1 MAEAKKS
8 VFSMLAKPI
17 RRAIQDRRFYEPTD
31 PQARTIPLIME
42 GKNVLLIAPTGT
54 GKTEAAF
61 LPILDFILKL
71 EEKDLGIKALYITP
85 LRALNRDLLERLEW
99 WCKRLDVKL
108 SVRHGD
114 TELKE
119 RSAQARF
126 PPDILITTPETLQ
139 AILPGRVMRR
149 HLKSIRWVVVDEVH
163 ELATEKRGS
172 QLALGLER
180 LRYITERDFQ
190 MIGLSATI
198 GTPKEVAKFLVGKD
212 RNCEIVQVPVSRFI
226 QLKIIY
232 PKPTDED
239 FELANKLYTYPE
251 VASRLRVMRKLIE
264 ENASVL
270 LFTNTRSEAEVLASR
285 FRVWEINL
293 PIGVHHG
300 SLSRVSR
307 MSAERGLK
315 EGKLLG
321 IVCTSSLELG
331 IDVGALEM
339 VIQYNSPRQ
348 VTRLLQRVG
357 RSGHKVGGIAKGVI
371 ITQDPDDSLEALVIA
386 RRALIEKL
394 EPAPIP
400 DKPLDAM
407 AHQIVGLMMQKGRW
421 SFEEVLGIFNKAYSY
436 RDLSEDDL
444 KKVLDYMH
452 TRYPRFSWVSFQ
464 DRFFIKPQRIKEF
477 YNYYFQNL
485 SMIPDE
491 KQFIVIEEE
500 KDEPIGV
507 LDEAFVAEHGE
518 IGTKFIVRGSVWKIL
533 QVFRDRIYVKPEDD
547 PTGAIPSWV
556 GEEIP
561 VPFEVTNEVG
571 EIRRKVEEMLK
582 SGSKPEDI
590 ALELSKIYPCDSQ
603 TIMLAISE
611 ILDQVK
617 MKIPIPTDKRI
628 TIEQWEDFIVINCC
642 FGLLVN
648 RTISRILGLILSEK
662 IGSPIK
668 IQQDPY
674 RIIIQTDKVR
684 PEDISSI
691 LKDLVHKDI
700 KEMATQA
707 FIRTGIFKRRFLHVA
722 RKFGA
727 ISKDV
732 DLSDVNLSNLMKG
745 FEGSVIFDEA
755 IRTTLFDDAD
765 IELTNFIINK
775 MASGD
780 IEITLIKN
788 LSFITPIG
796 RVGIEEIG
804 RMRDIIPPQRMKNI
818 LIRSAHARL
827 LNESR
832 VFICTNC
839 WNYSEILRVTDLK
852 ENIICPRCGSSKIGL
867 ANEPLEKILS
877 LCDKKLSAR
886 ELPDKENMILRK
898 LVKSAELISDYGL
911 AAVLVMVAKGISL
924 SEATILLKE
933 EPKMNDRLIELILEA
948 ERRALKRRFFIT
960 S

>member
-1 MAEAKKS
+1 VGEAKKNI
-8 VFSMLAKPI
+8 FSIFAKPI
-17 RRAIQDRRFYEPTD
+17 RRAIEDRGFYEPTD
-31 PQARTIPLIME
+31 PQVKAIPLIMK

-61 LPILDFILKL
+61 LPILDFILRL
-71 EEKDLGIKALYITP
+71 EEKKPGIKALYITP

-99 WCKRLDVKL
+99 WCKRLDLRL

-114 TELKE
+114 TEVKE

-139 AILPGRVMRR
+139 AILPGWVMRR
-149 HLKSIRWVVVDEVH
+149 HLKSIKWVIIDEVH

-190 MIGLSATI
+190 IIGLSATI
-198 GTPKEVAKFLVGKD
+198 GSPKEVAKFLVGKD
-212 RNCEIVQVPVSRFI
+212 RPCEIVQVPVSRFM
-226 QLKIIY
+226 QLKVIY
-232 PKPTDED
+232 PKPDDED

-251 VASRLRVMRKLIE
+251 VASRLRFMRKLIE

-285 FRVWEINL
+285 FRVWEIDL
-293 PIGVHHG
+293 AIGVHHG

-307 MSAERGLK
+307 IVAERGLK

-371 ITQDPDDSLEALVIA
+371 ITQDSDDTLEALVIA
-386 RRALIEKL
+386 RRALIEEL
-394 EPAPIP
+394 EQVHIP

-407 AHQIVGLMMQKGRW
+407 NHQIVGLMMQKGRW
-421 SFEEVLGIFNKAYSY
+421 SFDEVLDIFKKAYSY
-436 RDLSEDDL
+436 RNLSEDDL
-444 KKVLDYMH
+444 KKVIEYMH
-452 TRYPRFSWVSFQ
+452 TRYPRFAWASFQ
-464 DRFFIKPQRIKEF
+464 DKFFMKPQKTKEF
-477 YNYYFQNL
+477 YSYYFQNL

-500 KDEPIGV
+500 KDEPIGI

-547 PTGAIPSWV
+547 VAGAIPSWV

-561 VPFEVTNEVG
+561 VPFEVANEVG
-571 EIRRKVEEMLK
+571 EIRRKVEEMMK

-590 ALELSKIYPCDSQ
+590 ALELSKIYPCDSK

-611 ILDQVK
+611 IIDQVK
-617 MKIPIPTDKRI
+617 MNLPIPTDKRI
-628 TIEQWEDFIVINCC
+628 TIEKWEDFIIINCC

-648 RTISRILGLILSEK
+648 RTISRILGSILSEK
-662 IGSPIK
+662 VGSPIK
-668 IQQDPY
+668 VQQDPY
-674 RIIIQTDKVR
+674 RIIIQTDR
-684 PEDISSI
+684 ASPEDINSV
-691 LKDLVHKDI
+691 LREMVHKDI

-732 DLSDVNLSNLMKG
+732 DLSDVSLSNLMKG
-745 FEGSVIFDEA
+745 FEGTAIFDEA
-755 IRTTLFDDAD
+755 IRTTLFNDAD
-765 IELTNFIINK
+765 VELTNLIINK
-775 MASGD
+775 IASGN
-780 IEITLIKN
+780 IEISFIKN
-788 LSFITPIG
+788 LDSITPIG
-796 RVGIEEIG
+796 RVGFEEMSK
-804 RMRDIIPPQRMKNI
+804 MRDIIPPQRMKNI
-818 LIRSAHARL
+818 LIKSAHARL

-832 VFICTNC
+832 VLVCTNC
-839 WNYSEILRVTDLK
+839 WKYSEMLRVLDLK
-852 ENIICPRCGSSKIGL
+852 EKVVCQVCGSSKIGL
-867 ANEPLEKILS
+867 TNEPLEKMLS
-877 LCDKKLSAR
+877 LCDKMLSKK
-886 ELPDKENMILRK
+886 ELSDKEKIILRR
-898 LVKSAELISDYGL
+898 LLNSAELISNYGL
-911 AAVLVMVAKGISL
+911 AAVMVMVARGISL
-924 SEATILLKE
+924 SEAMILLRE
-933 EPKMNDRLIELILEA
+933 EPKMGDRLIELILDA
-948 ERRALKRRFFIT
+948 EKRALKRRFFV

>member
-1 MAEAKKS
+1 MGEAKKNI
-8 VFSMLAKPI
+8 FSIFAKPI
-17 RRAIQDRRFYEPTD
+17 RRAIEDRGFYEPTD
-31 PQARTIPLIME
+31 PQVKAIPLIMK

-61 LPILDFILKL
+61 LPILDFILRL
-71 EEKDLGIKALYITP
+71 EEKKPGIKALYITP

-99 WCKRLDVKL
+99 WCKRLDLRL

-114 TELKE
+114 TEVKE

-139 AILPGRVMRR
+139 AILPGWVMRR
-149 HLKSIRWVVVDEVH
+149 HLKSIKWVIIDEVH

-172 QLALGLER
+172 QLSLGLER

-190 MIGLSATI
+190 IIGLSATI
-198 GTPKEVAKFLVGKD
+198 GSPKEVAKFLVGKD
-212 RNCEIVQVPVSRFI
+212 RPCEIVQVPVSRFM
-226 QLKIIY
+226 QLKVIY
-232 PKPTDED
+232 PKPNDED

-251 VASRLRVMRKLIE
+251 VASRLRFMRKLIE

-285 FRVWEINL
+285 FRVWEIDL
-293 PIGVHHG
+293 AIGVHHG

-307 MSAERGLK
+307 IVAERGLK

-371 ITQDPDDSLEALVIA
+371 ITQDSDDTLEALVIA
-386 RRALIEKL
+386 RRALIEEL
-394 EPAPIP
+394 EPVHIP
-400 DKPLDAM
+400 DKPLDAVN
-407 AHQIVGLMMQKGRW
+407 HQIVGLMMQKGRW
-421 SFEEVLGIFNKAYSY
+421 SFDEVLEIFKKAYSY
-436 RDLSEDDL
+436 RNLSEDDL
-444 KKVLDYMH
+444 KKVIEYMH
-452 TRYPRFSWVSFQ
+452 TRYPRFAWASFQ
-464 DRFFIKPQRIKEF
+464 DKFFMKPQKTKEF
-477 YNYYFQNL
+477 YSYYFQNL

-500 KDEPIGV
+500 KDEPIGI

-547 PTGAIPSWV
+547 VAGAIPSWV

-561 VPFEVTNEVG
+561 VPFEVANEVG
-571 EIRRKVEEMLK
+571 EIRRKVEEMMK

-590 ALELSKIYPCDSQ
+590 ALELSKIYPCDSK
-603 TIMLAISE
+603 TIMQAISE
-611 ILDQVK
+611 IIDQVK
-617 MKIPIPTDKRI
+617 MNLPIPTDKRI
-628 TIEQWEDFIVINCC
+628 TIEKWEDFIIINCC

-648 RTISRILGLILSEK
+648 RTISRILGSILSEK
-662 IGSPIK
+662 VGSPTK
-668 IQQDPY
+668 VQQDPY
-674 RIIIQTDKVR
+674 RIIIQTDR
-684 PEDISSI
+684 ASPEDINSV
-691 LKDLVHKDI
+691 LREMVHKDI

-732 DLSDVNLSNLMKG
+732 DLSDVSLSNLMKG
-745 FEGSVIFDEA
+745 FEGTVIFDEA
-755 IRTTLFDDAD
+755 IRTTLFNDAD
-765 IELTNFIINK
+765 VELTNLIINK
-775 MASGD
+775 IASGN
-780 IEITLIKN
+780 IEISFIKN
-788 LSFITPIG
+788 LDSITPIG
-796 RVGIEEIG
+796 RIGFEEMSK
-804 RMRDIIPPQRMKNI
+804 MRDIIPPQRMKNI
-818 LIRSAHARL
+818 LIKSAHARL

-832 VFICTNC
+832 VLVCTNC
-839 WNYSEILRVTDLK
+839 WKYSEMLRVLDLK
-852 ENIICPRCGSSKIGL
+852 EKVVCQVCGSSKIGL
-867 ANEPLEKILS
+867 TNEPLEKMLS
-877 LCDKKLSAR
+877 LCDKMLSKK
-886 ELPDKENMILRK
+886 ELSDKEKIILRK
-898 LVKSAELISDYGL
+898 LLNSAELISNYGL
-911 AAVLVMVAKGISL
+911 AAVMVMVARGISL
-924 SEATILLKE
+924 SEAMILLRE
-933 EPKMNDRLIELILEA
+933 EPKVGDRLIELILDA
-948 ERRALKRRFFIT
+948 EKRALKRRFFV

>member
-1 MAEAKKS
+1 MGEAKKNI
-8 VFSMLAKPI
+8 FSIFAKPI
-17 RRAIQDRRFYEPTD
+17 RRAIEDRGFYEPTD
-31 PQARTIPLIME
+31 PQVKAIPLIMK

-61 LPILDFILKL
+61 LPILDFILRL
-71 EEKDLGIKALYITP
+71 EEKKPGIKALYITP

-99 WCKRLDVKL
+99 WCKRLDLRL

-114 TELKE
+114 TEVKE

-139 AILPGRVMRR
+139 AILPGWVMRR
-149 HLKSIRWVVVDEVH
+149 HLKSIKWVIIDEVH

-190 MIGLSATI
+190 IIGLSATI
-198 GTPKEVAKFLVGKD
+198 GSPKEVAKFLVGKD
-212 RNCEIVQVPVSRFI
+212 RPCEIVQVPVSRFM
-226 QLKIIY
+226 QLKVIY
-232 PKPTDED
+232 PKPDDED

-251 VASRLRVMRKLIE
+251 VASRLRFMRKLIE

-285 FRVWEINL
+285 FRVWEIDL
-293 PIGVHHG
+293 AIGVHHG

-307 MSAERGLK
+307 IVAERGLK

-371 ITQDPDDSLEALVIA
+371 ITQDSDDTLEALVIA
-386 RRALIEKL
+386 RRALIEEL
-394 EPAPIP
+394 EQVHIP

-407 AHQIVGLMMQKGRW
+407 NHQIVGLMMQKGRW
-421 SFEEVLGIFNKAYSY
+421 SFDEVLDIFKKAYSY
-436 RDLSEDDL
+436 RNLSEDDL
-444 KKVLDYMH
+444 KKVIEYMH
-452 TRYPRFSWVSFQ
+452 TRYPRFAWASFQ
-464 DRFFIKPQRIKEF
+464 DKFFMKPQKTKEF
-477 YNYYFQNL
+477 YSYYFQNL

-500 KDEPIGV
+500 KDEPIGI

-547 PTGAIPSWV
+547 VAGAIPSWV

-561 VPFEVTNEVG
+561 VPFEVANEVG
-571 EIRRKVEEMLK
+571 EIRRKVEEMMK

-590 ALELSKIYPCDSQ
+590 ALELSKIYPCDSK

-611 ILDQVK
+611 IIDQVK
-617 MKIPIPTDKRI
+617 MNLPIPTDKRI
-628 TIEQWEDFIVINCC
+628 TIEKWEDFIIINCC

-648 RTISRILGLILSEK
+648 RTISRILGSILSEK
-662 IGSPIK
+662 VGSPIK
-668 IQQDPY
+668 VQQDPY
-674 RIIIQTDKVR
+674 RIIIQTDR
-684 PEDISSI
+684 ASPEDINSV
-691 LKDLVHKDI
+691 LREMVHKDI

-732 DLSDVNLSNLMKG
+732 DLSDVSLSNLMKG
-745 FEGSVIFDEA
+745 FEGTAIFDEA
-755 IRTTLFDDAD
+755 IRTTLFNDAD
-765 IELTNFIINK
+765 VELTNLIINK
-775 MASGD
+775 IASGN
-780 IEITLIKN
+780 IEISFIKN
-788 LSFITPIG
+788 LDSITPIG
-796 RVGIEEIG
+796 RVGFEEMSK
-804 RMRDIIPPQRMKNI
+804 MRDIIPPQRMKNI
-818 LIRSAHARL
+818 LIKSAHARL

-832 VFICTNC
+832 VLVCTNC
-839 WNYSEILRVTDLK
+839 WKYSEMLRVLDLK
-852 ENIICPRCGSSKIGL
+852 EKVVCQVCGSSKIGL
-867 ANEPLEKILS
+867 TNEPLEKMLS
-877 LCDKKLSAR
+877 LCDKMLSKK
-886 ELPDKENMILRK
+886 ELSDKEKIILRR
-898 LVKSAELISDYGL
+898 LLNSAELISNYGL
-911 AAVLVMVAKGISL
+911 AAVMVMVARGISL
-924 SEATILLKE
+924 SEAMILLRE
-933 EPKMNDRLIELILEA
+933 EPKMGDRLIELILDA
-948 ERRALKRRFFIT
+948 EKRALKRRFFV

>member
-1 MAEAKKS
+1 MGEAKKS
-8 VFSMLAKPI
+8 VFSIFAKPI
-17 RRAIQDRRFYEPTD
+17 RRAIEDRGFYEPTD
-31 PQARTIPLIME
+31 PQAKAIPLIMK

-61 LPILDFILKL
+61 LPILDFILRL
-71 EEKDLGIKALYITP
+71 EKKPGIKALYITP

-99 WCKRLDVKL
+99 WCKRLDLRL

-114 TELKE
+114 TEVKE

-139 AILPGRVMRR
+139 AILPGWVMRR
-149 HLKSIRWVVVDEVH
+149 HLKSIKWVIIDEVH

-172 QLALGLER
+172 QLSLGLER
-180 LRYITERDFQ
+180 LRYITEKDFQ
-190 MIGLSATI
+190 IIGLSATI
-198 GTPKEVAKFLVGKD
+198 GSPKEVAKFLVGKD
-212 RNCEIVQVPVSRFI
+212 RPCEIVQVPVSRFM
-226 QLKIIY
+226 QLKVIY
-232 PKPTDED
+232 PKPDDED

-251 VASRLRVMRKLIE
+251 VASRLRFMRKLIE

-285 FRVWEINL
+285 FRVWEIDL
-293 PIGVHHG
+293 AIGVHHG
-300 SLSRVSR
+300 SLSRMSR
-307 MSAERGLK
+307 IVAERGLK

-371 ITQDPDDSLEALVIA
+371 ITQDSDDTLEALVIA
-386 RRALIEKL
+386 RRALIEEL
-394 EPAPIP
+394 EPVHIP
-400 DKPLDAM
+400 DKPLDAVN
-407 AHQIVGLMMQKGRW
+407 HQLVGLMMQKGRW
-421 SFEEVLGIFNKAYSY
+421 SFDEVLDIFKKAYSY

-444 KKVLDYMH
+444 KKVIEYMH
-452 TRYPRFSWVSFQ
+452 TRYPRFAWASFQ
-464 DRFFIKPQRIKEF
+464 DKIFMKPQRTKEF
-477 YNYYFQNL
+477 YSYYFQNL

-547 PTGAIPSWV
+547 VAGAIPSWV

-561 VPFEVTNEVG
+561 VPFEVANEVG
-571 EIRRKVEEMLK
+571 EIRRKVEEMMK

-590 ALELSKIYPCDSQ
+590 ALELSKIYPCDSK

-611 ILDQVK
+611 IIDQVK
-617 MKIPIPTDKRI
+617 MNLPIPTDKRI
-628 TIEQWEDFIVINCC
+628 TIEKWEDFIIINCC

-648 RTISRILGLILSEK
+648 RTLSRILGSILSEK
-662 IGSPIK
+662 IGLPIK
-668 IQQDPY
+668 VQQDPY
-674 RIIIQTDKVR
+674 RIIIQTDR
-684 PEDISSI
+684 ASPGDINTV
-691 LKDLVHKDI
+691 LKEMVHKDI
-700 KEMATQA
+700 KEMAIQA
-707 FIRTGIFKRRFLHVA
+707 FIKTGIFKRRFLHVA

-732 DLSDVNLSNLMKG
+732 DLSDVSLSNLMKG
-745 FEGSVIFDEA
+745 FEGTVIFDEA
-755 IRTTLFDDAD
+755 IRTTLFNDAD
-765 IELTNFIINK
+765 VELTNLIINK
-775 MASGD
+775 IASGN
-780 IEITLIKN
+780 IEISFIKN
-788 LSFITPIG
+788 LDSITPIG
-796 RVGIEEIG
+796 RIGFEEMSK
-804 RMRDIIPPQRMKNI
+804 MRDIIPPQRMKNI
-818 LIRSAHARL
+818 LIKSAHARL

-832 VFICTNC
+832 VLVCTNC
-839 WNYSEILRVTDLK
+839 WKYSEMLRVLDLK
-852 ENIICPRCGSSKIGL
+852 EKVVCQVCGSSKIGL
-867 ANEPLEKILS
+867 TNEPLERMLS
-877 LCDKKLSAR
+877 LCDKMLSKK
-886 ELPDKENMILRK
+886 ELSDKEKIILRK
-898 LVKSAELISDYGL
+898 LLNSAELISNYGL
-911 AAVLVMVAKGISL
+911 AAVMVMVAKGISL
-924 SEATILLKE
+924 SEAMILLRE
-933 EPKMNDRLIELILEA
+933 EPKMGDRLVELILDA
-948 ERRALKRRFFIT
+948 ERRALKRRFFV

>member
-1 MAEAKKS
+1 MGEAKKS
-8 VFSMLAKPI
+8 VFSIFAKPI
-17 RRAIQDRRFYEPTD
+17 RRAIEDRGFYEPTD
-31 PQARTIPLIME
+31 PQVKAIPLIMK

-61 LPILDFILKL
+61 LPVLDFILRL
-71 EEKDLGIKALYITP
+71 EKKPGIKALYITP

-99 WCKRLDVKL
+99 WCKRLDLRL

-114 TELKE
+114 TEVKE

-139 AILPGRVMRR
+139 AILPGWVMRR
-149 HLKSIRWVVVDEVH
+149 HLKSIKWVIIDEVH

-172 QLALGLER
+172 QLSLGLER

-190 MIGLSATI
+190 IIGLSATI
-198 GTPKEVAKFLVGKD
+198 GSPKEVAKFLVGKD
-212 RNCEIVQVPVSRFI
+212 RPCEIVQVPVSRFM
-226 QLKIIY
+226 QLKVVY
-232 PKPTDED
+232 PKPDDED

-251 VASRLRVMRKLIE
+251 VASRLRFMRKLIE

-285 FRVWEINL
+285 FRVWEIDL
-293 PIGVHHG
+293 AIGVHHG

-307 MSAERGLK
+307 IVAERGLK

-331 IDVGALEM
+331 IDVGTLEM

-371 ITQDPDDSLEALVIA
+371 ITQDSDNTLEALVIA
-386 RRALIEKL
+386 RRALIEEL
-394 EPAPIP
+394 EPVHIP
-400 DKPLDAM
+400 DKPLDAVN
-407 AHQIVGLMMQKGRW
+407 HQIVGLMMQKGRW
-421 SFEEVLGIFNKAYSY
+421 SFDEVLDIFKKAYSY

-444 KKVLDYMH
+444 KKVIEYMH
-452 TRYPRFSWVSFQ
+452 TRYPRFAWASFQ
-464 DRFFIKPQRIKEF
+464 DKFFMKPQRTKEF
-477 YNYYFQNL
+477 YSYYFQNL

-547 PTGAIPSWV
+547 VAGAVPSWV

-561 VPFEVTNEVG
+561 VPFEVANEVG
-571 EIRRKVEEMLK
+571 EIRRKVEEMTK

-590 ALELSKIYPCDSQ
+590 ALELSKIYPCDSK

-611 ILDQVK
+611 IIDQVK
-617 MKIPIPTDKRI
+617 MNLPIPTDKRI
-628 TIEQWEDFIVINCC
+628 TIEKWEDFIIINCC

-648 RTISRILGLILSEK
+648 RTISRILGSILSEK
-662 IGSPIK
+662 IGLPIK
-668 IQQDPY
+668 VQQDPY
-674 RIIIQTDKVR
+674 RIIIQTDR
-684 PEDISSI
+684 ASPEDINSV
-691 LKDLVHKDI
+691 LKEMVHKDI
-700 KEMATQA
+700 REMAIQA
-707 FIRTGIFKRRFLHVA
+707 FIKTGIFKRRFLHVA

-732 DLSDVNLSNLMKG
+732 DLSDVSLSNLMKG
-745 FEGSVIFDEA
+745 FEGTVIFDEA
-755 IRTTLFDDAD
+755 IRTTLFNDAD
-765 IELTNFIINK
+765 VELTNFIINK
-775 MASGD
+775 IASGN
-780 IEITLIKN
+780 IEISFIKN
-788 LSFITPIG
+788 LDSITPIG
-796 RVGIEEIG
+796 RIGFEEMSK
-804 RMRDIIPPQRMKNI
+804 MRDIIPPQRMKNI
-818 LIRSAHARL
+818 LIKSAHARL

-832 VFICTNC
+832 VLVCTNC
-839 WNYSEILRVTDLK
+839 WKYSEMSRVLDLK
-852 ENIICPRCGSSKIGL
+852 EKVVCQVCGS
-867 ANEPLEKILS
+867 
-877 LCDKKLSAR
+877 
-886 ELPDKENMILRK
+886 
-898 LVKSAELISDYGL
+898 
-911 AAVLVMVAKGISL
+911 
-924 SEATILLKE
+924 
-933 EPKMNDRLIELILEA
+933 
-948 ERRALKRRFFIT
+948 
-960 S
+960 

>member
-1 MAEAKKS
+1 MGEAKKS
-8 VFSMLAKPI
+8 VFSIFAKPI
-17 RRAIQDRRFYEPTD
+17 RRAIEDRGFYEPTD
-31 PQARTIPLIME
+31 PQAKAIPLIMK

-61 LPILDFILKL
+61 LPILDFILRL
-71 EEKDLGIKALYITP
+71 EKKPGIKALYITP

-99 WCKRLDVKL
+99 WCKRLDLRL

-114 TELKE
+114 TEVKE

-139 AILPGRVMRR
+139 AILPGWVMRR
-149 HLKSIRWVVVDEVH
+149 HLKSIKWVIIDEVH

-172 QLALGLER
+172 QLSLGLER
-180 LRYITERDFQ
+180 LRYITEKDFQ
-190 MIGLSATI
+190 IIGLSATI
-198 GTPKEVAKFLVGKD
+198 GSPKEVAKFLVGKD
-212 RNCEIVQVPVSRFI
+212 RPCEIVQVPVSRFM
-226 QLKIIY
+226 QLKVIY
-232 PKPTDED
+232 PKPDDED

-251 VASRLRVMRKLIE
+251 VASRLRFMRKLIE

-285 FRVWEINL
+285 FRVWEIDL
-293 PIGVHHG
+293 AIGVHHG
-300 SLSRVSR
+300 SLSRMSR
-307 MSAERGLK
+307 IVAERGLK

-371 ITQDPDDSLEALVIA
+371 ITQDSDDTLEALVIA
-386 RRALIEKL
+386 RRALIEEL
-394 EPAPIP
+394 EPVHIP
-400 DKPLDAM
+400 DKPLDAVN
-407 AHQIVGLMMQKGRW
+407 HQLVGLMMQKGRW
-421 SFEEVLGIFNKAYSY
+421 SFDEVLDIFKKAYSY

-444 KKVLDYMH
+444 KKVIEYMH
-452 TRYPRFSWVSFQ
+452 MRYPRFAWASFQ
-464 DRFFIKPQRIKEF
+464 DKFFTKPQRTKEF
-477 YNYYFQNL
+477 YSYYFQNL

-547 PTGAIPSWV
+547 VAGAIPSWV

-561 VPFEVTNEVG
+561 VPFEVANEVG
-571 EIRRKVEEMLK
+571 EIRRKVEEMMK

-590 ALELSKIYPCDSQ
+590 ALELSKIYPCDSK

-611 ILDQVK
+611 IIDQVK
-617 MKIPIPTDKRI
+617 MNLPIPTDKRI
-628 TIEQWEDFIVINCC
+628 TIEKWEDFIIINCC

-648 RTISRILGLILSEK
+648 RTLSRILGSILSEK
-662 IGSPIK
+662 IGLPIK
-668 IQQDPY
+668 VQQDPY
-674 RIIIQTDKVR
+674 RIIIQTDR
-684 PEDISSI
+684 ASPGDINTV
-691 LKDLVHKDI
+691 LKEMVHKDI
-700 KEMATQA
+700 KEMAIQA
-707 FIRTGIFKRRFLHVA
+707 FIKTGIFKRRFLHVA

-732 DLSDVNLSNLMKG
+732 DLSDVSLSNLMKG
-745 FEGSVIFDEA
+745 FEGTVIFDEA
-755 IRTTLFDDAD
+755 IRTTLFNDAD
-765 IELTNFIINK
+765 VELTNLIINK
-775 MASGD
+775 IASGN
-780 IEITLIKN
+780 IEISFIKN
-788 LSFITPIG
+788 LDSITPIG
-796 RVGIEEIG
+796 RIGFEEMSK
-804 RMRDIIPPQRMKNI
+804 MRDIIPPQRMKNI
-818 LIRSAHARL
+818 LIKSAHARL

-832 VFICTNC
+832 VLVCTNC
-839 WNYSEILRVTDLK
+839 WKYSEMLRVLDLK
-852 ENIICPRCGSSKIGL
+852 EKVVCQVCGSSKIGL
-867 ANEPLEKILS
+867 TNESLEKMLS
-877 LCDKKLSAR
+877 LCDKMLSKK
-886 ELPDKENMILRK
+886 ELSDKEKIILRK
-898 LVKSAELISDYGL
+898 LLNSAELISNYGL
-911 AAVLVMVAKGISL
+911 AAVMVMVAKGISL
-924 SEATILLKE
+924 SEAMILLRE
-933 EPKMNDRLIELILEA
+933 EPKMGDRLVELILDA
-948 ERRALKRRFFIT
+948 ERRALKRRFFV

>member
-1 MAEAKKS
+1 MAEVKNIFS
-8 VFSMLAKPI
+8 VFVKPI
-17 RRAIQDRRFYEPTD
+17 RRAIRDRGFYEPTD
-31 PQARTIPLIME
+31 PQAKAIPLIMK

-61 LPILDFILKL
+61 LPILDFILRL
-71 EEKDLGIKALYITP
+71 EDKKPGIKALYITP

-99 WCKRLDVKL
+99 WCKRLDLRL

-149 HLKSIRWVVVDEVH
+149 HLKSIRWVIVDEVH

-172 QLALGLER
+172 QLSLGLER
-180 LRYITERDFQ
+180 LRYITGRDFQ
-190 MIGLSATI
+190 IIGLSATI
-198 GTPKEVAKFLVGKD
+198 GTPIDIAKFLVGKD
-212 RNCEIVQVPVSRFI
+212 RPCEIVQVPVSKTM
-226 QLKIIY
+226 QLKVIY
-232 PKPTDED
+232 PKPIAED
-239 FELANKLYTYPE
+239 FEIANKLYTYPE
-251 VASRLRVMRKLIE
+251 AASRLRIMRKLIE

-285 FRVWEINL
+285 FRVWEKGL
-293 PIGVHHG
+293 SIGVHHG
-300 SLSRVSR
+300 SLSKISR

-357 RSGHKVGGIAKGVI
+357 RSGHKVGCIAKGVI
-371 ITQDPDDSLEALVIA
+371 ITQDSDDTLEALVIA
-386 RRALIEKL
+386 NRALIEKL
-394 EPAPIP
+394 EPVRIP
-400 DKPLDAM
+400 DKPLDVM
-407 AHQIVGLMMQKGRW
+407 THQIVGLMMQKGRW
-421 SFEEVLGIFNKAYSY
+421 SFDEVLSIFKNAYSY

-444 KKVLDYMH
+444 KRVLDYMH
-452 TRYPRFSWVSFQ
+452 TRYPRFTWASFY
-464 DRFFIKPQRIKEF
+464 DKFFTKPKRTKEF

-485 SMIPDE
+485 SMIPEE

-500 KDEPIGV
+500 KDEPLGV

-518 IGTKFIVRGSVWKIL
+518 IGKKFIVRGSVWKIL

-561 VPFEVTNEVG
+561 VPFEVANEVG
-571 EIRRKVEEMLK
+571 EIRRRVEEMLK
-582 SGSKPEDI
+582 SGLKAEDI
-590 ALELSKIYPCDSQ
+590 ALELSKVYPCDSQ

-617 MKIPIPTDKRI
+617 MNLPVPTDKRV
-628 TIEQWEDFIVINCC
+628 TIEQWEDLIIINCC

-662 IGSPIK
+662 TGMPIK
-668 IQQDPY
+668 VQQDPY
-674 RIIIQTDKVR
+674 RIIIQTDR
-684 PEDISSI
+684 ASPEDISSI
-691 LKDLVHKDI
+691 LKELAHKDV
-700 KEMATQA
+700 KELATQA

-732 DLSDVNLSNLMKG
+732 DLSDVNLSNLIKG
-745 FEGSVIFDEA
+745 FEGTAIFDEA
-755 IRTTLFDDAD
+755 IKTTLFNDAD
-765 IELTNFIINK
+765 VELTSFIIK
-775 MASGD
+775 KIASNE
-780 IEITLIKN
+780 IEISLIKN
-788 LSFITPIG
+788 LDSITPIG
-796 RVGIEEIG
+796 RIG
-804 RMRDIIPPQRMKNI
+804 FEKIDRMREIIPPQRMKNI
-818 LIRSAHARL
+818 LIKSAYARL
-827 LNESR
+827 INESR
-832 VFICTNC
+832 VFVCTDC
-839 WNYSEILRVTDLK
+839 WKYSELLRVLDLK
-852 ENIICPRCGSSKIGL
+852 EKVICPVCGSSKIGL
-867 ANEPLEKILS
+867 TSDQLEKVLS
-877 LCDKKLSAR
+877 LCDKILSKR
-886 ELPDKENMILRK
+886 DLSDKEKIILRK
-898 LVKSAELISDYGL
+898 LLNSAELISNYGI
-911 AAVLVMVAKGISL
+911 AAVMVMVAKGISL
-924 SEATILLKE
+924 SEATILLRG
-933 EPKMNDRLIELILEA
+933 EPKISDRLIELILEA
-948 ERRALKRRFFIT
+948 ERRALKRRFFVP